1 VVVPSVG
8 EFADPLVDADL
19 LQQIEELGF
28 DSVWFGDHVV
38 VPDYASALMSEDW
51 LEPISRCLIG
61 LGRTSTLRFG
71 TEVLV
76 APYRNPVLVAK
87 MLATADALSGG
98 RLTPA
103 FGVGYLR
110 GEFEA
115 LGSPPYDERGAVTD
129 EYLDVIR
136 TLWASDGPTS
146 FEGTYVSFDDVLFG
160 PRPSQDA
167 MPMWVGGNAH
177 AALRRAARLGTGWH
191 PLFPTAEQYRAA
203 RSRILS
209 LRAADP
215 DTADRPFTFSYSC
228 GTTKLLDRP
237 TGPYVTGNWS
247 DLGDVP
253 EDFSYAP
260 PLPTDE
266 TGRPH
271 FMGTP
276 DQVGDDIERYVA
288 AGVEHFVLRF
298 ATGGPETTPS
308 QMSRQLVDFAREV
321 APRRDPR
328 PVAATAG

>member
-1 VVVPSVG
+1 MPSVG
-8 EFADPLVDADL
+8 EFADPLVDIDL

-38 VPDYASALMSEDW
+38 VPDYASALMSADW

-61 LGRTSTLRFG
+61 LGRTRTLRFG

-98 RLTPA
+98 RLTAA

-146 FEGTYVSFDDVLFG
+146 FQGTYVSFEDILFG
-160 PRPSQDA
+160 PRPSQDP
-167 MPMWVGGNAH
+167 MPLWVGGNAQ
-177 AALRRAARLGTGWH
+177 AALQRAAKFGTGWH
-191 PLFPTAEQYRAA
+191 PLFPTAEQYREA
-203 RSRILS
+203 RSRIEQ

-215 DTADRPFTFSYSC
+215 DTDSSPFTFSYSC
-228 GTTKLLDRP
+228 GTTKLLDSP
-237 TGPYVTGNWS
+237 TGPYVTGSWA
-247 DLGDVP
+247 DFGDIP
-253 EDFSYAP
+253 DDFSYAP
-260 PLPTDE
+260 PMPTDDE
-266 TGRPH
+266 GRPH
-271 FMGTP
+271 FMGTV
-276 DQVGDDIERYVA
+276 DQVSNDIERYA
-288 AGVEHFVLRF
+288 EAGVEHFVLRF
-298 ATGGPETTPS
+298 ATGGPETTPA
-308 QMSRQLVDFAREV
+308 QMSEQLIAFAREV
-321 APRRDPR
+321 MPRVSDQST
-328 PVAATAG
+328 ATSSLSG